1 MDHSVMDQPSMEHP
15 TTPDTYQLDTGR
27 WTSGRNALAFAALVS
42 LLACIAGYVT
52 NPDRFFESYLVAFTF
67 TSAIG
72 IGAFFFVMVQYLTGS
87 AWSVVMRRIMENIM
101 ITLPMGMILFI
112 PLALGL
118 DHLYPWMDRALM
130 AANPALAA
138 KSGFL
143 EKNFFLERTVVYFAL
158 WSLWIF
164 SIHRQSVKQD
174 TEKSKDQMNAITRW
188 SAPGLFLAVV
198 VGSIAS
204 FDWLMS
210 LDPTWYS
217 TIFGL
222 YYLADGALGFMAM
235 VTLICLG
242 FRKNGIL
249 AKSIRDEHYHD
260 LGKWMFA
267 LTCFYTY
274 IAFSQY
280 ILIWY
285 ADLPEETSFF
295 RVRSHGEWL
304 PWSLALPFIRFFIP
318 FFILLCRP
326 VKRKLNVLGLLASW
340 SLLVIYLD
348 LYWIVMPNFHR
359 EGPSFHWL
367 DLATLSATVSVC
379 GVVFWGRFKK
389 HKLAPVGDLRF
400 EQSLHFE
407 NV

>member
-1 MDHSVMDQPSMEHP
+1 METSH
-15 TTPDTYQLDTGR
+15 TADNYQLETGR
-27 WTSGRNALAFAALVS
+27 WTAGRNALAFAALVS
-42 LLACIAGYVT
+42 IIACFAGYLSE
-52 NPDRFFESYLVAFTF
+52 PERFFRSYLVAFTF

-72 IGAFFFVMVQYLTGS
+72 IAAFFFVMVQYLTGS
-87 AWSVVMRRIMENIM
+87 AWSVVLRRIMENIM
-101 ITLPMGMILFI
+101 ITLPVGFLLFI
-112 PLALGL
+112 PLAFGL
-118 DHLYPWMDRALM
+118 QDLYPWMDRELM
-130 AANPALAA
+130 AANPALAS
-138 KSGFL
+138 KSGYL
-143 EKNFFLERTVVYFAL
+143 EHDFFLWRTLIFFAL

-164 SIHRQSVKQD
+164 NIHRQSVKQD
-174 TEKSKDQMNAITRW
+174 TERSAKQMHAITRW

-198 VGSIAS
+198 VGSMAS

-222 YYLADGALGFMAM
+222 YYLADGALGFMAV
-235 VTLICLG
+235 VTLICLA

-249 AKSIRDEHYHD
+249 ARSIRDEHYHD
-260 LGKWMFA
+260 LGKWLFA

-295 RVRSHGEWL
+295 RHRSHGAWL

-326 VKRKLNVLGLLASW
+326 VKRKLNVLGLMASW

-348 LYWIVMPNFHR
+348 LYWIVMPNFYAN
-359 EGPSFHWL
+359 GPTFHWL
-367 DLATLSATVSVC
+367 DLATLCATVSVC
-379 GVVFWGRFKK
+379 GLVFWGRFKK